1 MTKEYR
7 NSGKTTNMKPA

>member
-7 NSGKTTNMKPA
+7 AF